1 MSARARVLKAM
12 VPPVIRAPRLADT
25 IGRWAARLVLVVRAG
40 PAARLPAEQ
49 RNLPSPKAAP

>member
-25 IGRWAARLVLVVRAG
+25 ISRWAAELVLVVRAG
-40 PAARLPAEQ
+40 SAARRPAEQ
-49 RNLPSPKAAP
+49 RNLP